1 MEIATSIL
9 SAKNSKERIKVIEE
23 LNNSNTDYI
32 HFDVMDG
39 VFVPK
44 KSLCIPEL
52 VNLLKISKK
61 KNDIHLMVSDPM
73 KYIKQI
79 ENLNI
84 DNITIHVE
92 INKALKGII
101 DYIKSKNIKVGLA
114 VDLNTNIDYIKPYLS
129 QIDTVLIMTVKAGEG
144 GQIFQSKSLEKVKK
158 IPKKLK
164 IEIDGGINDETINLV
179 KDADIVVSGSYVLK
193 DIKNNINKLKE

>member
-1 MEIATSIL
+1 
-9 SAKNSKERIKVIEE
+9 
-23 LNNSNTDYI
+23 
-32 HFDVMDG
+32 
-39 VFVPK
+39 
-44 KSLCIPEL
+44 
-52 VNLLKISKK
+52 
-61 KNDIHLMVSDPM
+61 MVSDPM

-193 DIKNNINKLKE
+193 YIKNNINKLKE